1 MRRDQDPSRKDPSTL
16 TQIHT
21 VNLFTS
27 FPKRDLQPLTRV
39 TVHWEKRN
47 NQTFRDFQTLVSEL
61 TLISEDLK
69 CHRGHQL
76 EGPRGFQVISFYS
89 AQMCLTMAQG
99 IPEPIV

>member
-39 TVHWEKRN
+39 TVHWGKRN

-61 TLISEDLK
+61 TLISANTVVINWGQCIPPPPPQTPNPGDTWQ
-69 CHRGHQL
+69 CL
-76 EGPRGFQVISFYS
+76 ETY
-89 AQMCLTMAQG
+89 
-99 IPEPIV
+99 